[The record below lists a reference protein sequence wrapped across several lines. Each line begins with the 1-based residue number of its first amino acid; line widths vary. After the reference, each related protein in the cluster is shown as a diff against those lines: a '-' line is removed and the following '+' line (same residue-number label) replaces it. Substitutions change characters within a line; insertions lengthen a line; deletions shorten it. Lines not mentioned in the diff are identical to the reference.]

1 VTRIGT
7 NFGIWDFRSSISPTP
22 SVADPGVITDCIPT
36 SARCR
41 RADHQVVEGTERQRP
56 ALLYFFFTA
65 FRFAG
70 AFFFAAAFAFFAFF
84 AMLPS

>member
-1 VTRIGT
+1 LTIE
-7 NFGIWDFRSSISPTP
+7 SSKVW
-22 SVADPGVITDCIPT
+22 SVSAPT
-36 SARCR
+36 S
-41 RADHQVVEGTERQRP
+41 
-56 ALLYFFFTA
+56 LYFFFTA